1 MQLIIYCIISYML
14 LAAMGMAIA
23 NRKVNARIKKER
35 WVKYFFY
42 ILITSVVI
50 TFIIV
55 KVFYILAAVIIILG
69 LVEIIR
75 AIKRK
80 KNIDSFIVVTIYL
93 IISVGLLGFSLQY
106 PYQFQLSIYLQVLS
120 FDAFSQITGQLLG
133 RHSLLPHISPSKTIE
148 GLVGGIIFCFLASLL
163 TTRWL
168 NIAVSLSFVIGLVT
182 ALTAFTGDISASYL
196 KRKAEIKD
204 YGKLLPG
211 QGGILDR
218 FDSLLMTGCC
228 YFLLALF
235 NLFK

>member
-14 LAAMGMAIA
+14 LAAIGMAIA
-23 NRKVNARIKKER
+23 NKKADSKIKRER
-35 WVKYFFY
+35 WLKYFSY
-42 ILITSVVI
+42 VLITSIVAA
-50 TFIIV
+50 FIIL
-55 KVFYILAAVIIILG
+55 KVLYILLILVIPLG
-69 LVEIIR
+69 FVEIIK
-75 AIKRK
+75 AIKQK
-80 KNIDSFIVVTIYL
+80 KNIDPFIVVIIYL
-93 IISVGLLGFSLQY
+93 IISAGLLGFSLQY

-133 RHSLLPHISPSKTIE
+133 RHSLMPHISPAKTIE
-148 GLVGGIIFCFLASLL
+148 GFVGGIFFCILASLV
-163 TTRWL
+163 TTCWL
-168 NIAVSLSFVIGLVT
+168 DIPVSLSFVMGSVT

-196 KRKAEIKD
+196 KRKVEIKD

-228 YFLLALF
+228 YFILALF